1 MTQIDTDHDGYFI
14 YELVFIG
21 PNYYLLLITYYL
33 LLITY
38 ILPSFPSPDRNGY
51 PTAWVGEWVGLSV
64 GVHGREEYE
73 WIAGNSS

>member
-1 MTQIDTDHDGYFI
+1 MMDILYMNLFSLGQIIT
-14 YELVFIG
+14 
-21 PNYYLLLITYYL
+21 YYLLLITYYL